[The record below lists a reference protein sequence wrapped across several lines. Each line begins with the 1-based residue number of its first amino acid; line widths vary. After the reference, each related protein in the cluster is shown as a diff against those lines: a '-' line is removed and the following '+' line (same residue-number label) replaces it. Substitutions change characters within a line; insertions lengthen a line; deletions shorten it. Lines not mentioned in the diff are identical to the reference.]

1 MGDSIK
7 HAEKTNAAHEFNSSF
22 HYLLFV
28 YHTLKLSIVFSYSSS
43 QQNVWRQRGI
53 HRTTELL
60 IHCM

>member
-28 YHTLKLSIVFSYSSS
+28 YHTLKLSILFSYSSF
-43 QQNVWRQRGI
+43 
-53 HRTTELL
+53 
-60 IHCM
+60 